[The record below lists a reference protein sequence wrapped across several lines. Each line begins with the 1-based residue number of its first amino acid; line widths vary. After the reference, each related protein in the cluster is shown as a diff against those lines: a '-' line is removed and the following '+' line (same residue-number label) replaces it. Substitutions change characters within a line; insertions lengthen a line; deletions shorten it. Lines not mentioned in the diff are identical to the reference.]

1 MTSITKERATTS
13 TTTKWQG
20 ITFGIE
26 TVLSDY
32 DQIVIDVPV
41 FQSGYNNTTGHW
53 EAHPTGDTYKWR
65 LEKIEYSLQGREYDA
80 VSISSLYGRGFTKAN
95 TLRVNGG
102 GLYSQQITDEVLAQI
117 PAHYHDHAKA
127 QFLVTAKELT
137 EQIKTINANGLSLI
151 PNKR

>member
-1 MTSITKERATTS
+1 MITKERDTTT

-26 TVLSDY
+26 TILSDY

-41 FQSGYNNTTGHW
+41 FQSGYSNTTGHW
-53 EAHPTGDTYKWR
+53 TTYPTGETFKWR

-80 VSISSLYGRGFTKAN
+80 VSISSLYGRGFTKAK
-95 TLRVNGG
+95 TLRVHGG
-102 GLYSQQITDEVLAQI
+102 GLYTDQITDEVLAQI
-117 PAHYHDHAKA
+117 PVHYHDKAKE
-127 QFLVTAKELT
+127 QFLATAKELT
-137 EQIKTINANGLSLI
+137 EQMKRINANGLSLI